1 MNAIADDLWPS
12 DIAKEKVQTPVS
24 ILRAQAA
31 RLGQK
36 TSNLVEG
43 RVDTLAR
50 EDMIYHRFNLV
61 APALDNYTYELF
73 RISHPA
79 TMYPIRVEEE
89 PAQSQMEQL
98 NPSKRKRLTSEQEF
112 VDWLRSVL
120 ANEQT
125 RRVVEALASQS
136 ADWTVPVKH

>member
-1 MNAIADDLWPS
+1 MNAIAEDLWPS
-12 DIAKEKVQTPVS
+12 DIAKEKVSTPIS

-36 TSNLVEG
+36 TGNLVEG

-50 EDMIYHRFNLV
+50 EDRIYHRFRLL

-73 RISHPA
+73 RVSHPA

-89 PAQSQMEQL
+89 PDQTQREKLIS
-98 NPSKRKRLTSEQEF
+98 SKRKMIHSEDEF
-112 VDWLRSVL
+112 VEWLRSVL
-120 ANEQT
+120 ASELT
-125 RRVVEALASQS
+125 RRVVEALVSQS
-136 ADWTVPVKH
+136 ADWTAAAK